1 MAGQQPLPTLRHQTA
16 VVSSAPPAHSHAHTH
31 ASPKHVT
38 TSRGMTRP
46 AEQQQ
51 YMIISSPKKAKY
63 SIGKYLKVVCPFCF
77 VTVSPKFE
85 CWSHSLNVSPTVLML
100 VPSFQ
105 ICPKFSTLSQVFK
118 LVLHFSC

>member
-63 SIGKYLKVVCPFCF
+63 SIGKYLKVVCPFGF
-77 VTVSPKFE
+77 VTVSPKF
-85 CWSHSLNVSPTVLML
+85 ML
-100 VPSFQ
+100 VQQF
-105 ICPKFSTLSQVFK
+105 
-118 LVLHFSC
+118 